1 MSIKTAATRQS
12 VSFCM
17 RFIYLCPDTLSSVWG
32 GLSAAGARFVQRN
45 QVLGSAKSRTQSEQS
60 PTNTA
65 AGRRTARR
73 GRGLVRPGRES
84 LKDKLLSTSGGG
96 GSSSGRQ
103 HQPAQGQQLGGS
115 QAAAAFGGGRSTL
128 AMAIPESTHEVRE
141 TASFFEFPYVCPE
154 PVLAK

>member
-1 MSIKTAATRQS
+1 M
-12 VSFCM
+12 
-17 RFIYLCPDTLSSVWG
+17 
-32 GLSAAGARFVQRN
+32 QRN

-103 HQPAQGQQLGGS
+103 HQPAQGQQLG
-115 QAAAAFGGGRSTL
+115 QAAFGGRSTL
-128 AMAIPESTHEVRE
+128 AMAIPESTHEGWEDDAESVRE
-141 TASFFEFPYVCPE
+141 RNKSTAFSIS
-154 PVLAK
+154 K